1 LTAFEVFFYNMNR
14 LAYTQQLNMASKEL
28 IFKIKAD
35 FLKSIASPVRLAV
48 IEHLKQGESSVGDL
62 GKALS
67 VEQSSLSKHLAIL
80 RQAGILSARQEKVTV
95 YYSIKD
101 KDIFKVLKPI
111 SDMLR
116 KNLQESQIALAHLG
130 RK

>member
-1 LTAFEVFFYNMNR
+1 
-14 LAYTQQLNMASKEL
+14 MASEEL

-48 IEHLKQGESSVGDL
+48 IEHLKHGESSVGDL

-80 RQAGILSARQEKVTV
+80 RQAGLLSARQEKVTV
-95 YYSIKD
+95 YYSIKN
-101 KDIFKVLKPI
+101 KDIFKVLRPI
-111 SDMLR
+111 SEMLR
-116 KNLQESQIALAHLG
+116 KHLQESQTVLAHLG